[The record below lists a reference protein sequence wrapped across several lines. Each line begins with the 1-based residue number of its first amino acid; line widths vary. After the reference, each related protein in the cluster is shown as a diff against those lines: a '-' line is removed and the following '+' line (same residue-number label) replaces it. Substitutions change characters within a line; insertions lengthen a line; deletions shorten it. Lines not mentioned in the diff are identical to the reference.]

1 MIVLGVDP
9 GSVRTGWGVLDWQG
23 SRARLSD
30 KGVIA
35 APARFSLPERLR
47 LIHEGVAAL
56 IARVNPDL
64 MAVEEAFHAANV
76 RTALVLGHVRGVVL
90 LAGAAAGVPIREFPP
105 ATIKQQ
111 VTGNGR
117 ADKAQVALMVE
128 RHLGLP
134 GAGEAGD
141 AADALAVALCC
152 AHQHTPLAAV
162 LAGRRP

>member
-9 GSVRTGWGVLDWQG
+9 GSVRTGWGVLDWQR
-23 SRARLSD
+23 SRARLID
-30 KGVIA
+30 KGVVA

-47 LIHEGVAAL
+47 LIHDGVAAL
-56 IARVNPDL
+56 IARVAPDV
-64 MAVEEAFHAANV
+64 MAVEEAFHAVNV

-90 LAGAAAGVPIREFPP
+90 LAGATAGIAIREFPP

-111 VTGNGR
+111 VTGSGR

-128 RHLGLP
+128 RHLGLH
-134 GAGEAGD
+134 GAGVAGD

-152 AHQHTPLAAV
+152 AHQETPLAALV
-162 LAGRRP
+162 AGRRS